1 MMVPSRRRGKP
12 VLLASLLFALLAI
25 SAWAEPPH
33 PIKGEPTLT
42 VMTRNLYLGA
52 DLLPVVL
59 AETQE
64 EFFAAAQAALQQI
77 AATNFPERAQALAA
91 EIADRRPHLVGV
103 QEVFNFTLEGRN
115 GPPPF
120 RDYLED
126 LLAALADLGTYY
138 YVAATV
144 QDMSLAVPVPGIGTV
159 GVTDRD
165 VILAR
170 SDVPTAVLPL
180 KLTGCRESRDGCNFT
195 VVASVDSPAGP
206 IIIERGFV
214 GVIAFMD
221 GQVFRVVN
229 THLEERT
236 PDPRN
241 PLSPVVQALQA
252 YELLALVGAFPN
264 TSGDPVILVGDF
276 NSSVE
281 DRVITVDS
289 VTIVPPYIQ
298 VLAAG
303 YADAWTLR
311 PGNPPGLTCCE
322 QADLLNRRPILTER
336 IDLVLS
342 GPAPA
347 RVKANVVG
355 NEPSDKTTPSRLW
368 PSDHSGVVAR
378 LWFQ

>member
-1 MMVPSRRRGKP
+1 MAQPLERRRLTLVATLVLAVLIAPVHANQAIPFHGKP
-12 VLLASLLFALLAI
+12 
-25 SAWAEPPH
+25 
-33 PIKGEPTLT
+33 T
-42 VMTRNLYLGA
+42 VTIMTRNLYLGA

-59 AETQE
+59 AETPE

-91 EIADRRPHLVGV
+91 EIADRRPHLVGL
-103 QEVFNFTLEGRN
+103 QEVYNFTLEGLN

-120 RDYLED
+120 RDYLAD
-126 LLAALADLGTYY
+126 LLASLADRGTYY
-138 YVAATV
+138 YVAAVV
-144 QDMSLAVPVPGIGTV
+144 QDMTLAVPVPGIGTV

-180 KLTGCRESRDGCNFT
+180 KLTGCRESGDGCNFT
-195 VVASVDSPAGP
+195 AVASVDSPAGP
-206 IIIERGFV
+206 INIERGLV
-214 GVIAFMD
+214 GVVAFMD
-221 GQVFRVVN
+221 GQVYRVVN

-241 PLSPVVQALQA
+241 PLSPLVQALQA
-252 YELLALVGAFPN
+252 YELLAIVGAFLN
-264 TSGDPVILVGDF
+264 QSGDPVILVGDF
-276 NSSVE
+276 NSSAE
-281 DRVITVDS
+281 DRVMTVDS

-303 YADAWTLR
+303 YTDAWTLR

-322 QADLLNRRPILTER
+322 QANLLNRRPILTER

-342 GPAPA
+342 DPAPGA
-347 RVKANVVG
+347 VKANVVG

-368 PSDHSGVVAR
+368 PSDHAGVVVG
-378 LWFQ
+378 FQFP